1 MFDKITQEPTA
12 IEYLGS
18 LVITYQAKISDSFK

>member
-18 LVITYQAKISDSFK
+18 LVITYQAKINDTF